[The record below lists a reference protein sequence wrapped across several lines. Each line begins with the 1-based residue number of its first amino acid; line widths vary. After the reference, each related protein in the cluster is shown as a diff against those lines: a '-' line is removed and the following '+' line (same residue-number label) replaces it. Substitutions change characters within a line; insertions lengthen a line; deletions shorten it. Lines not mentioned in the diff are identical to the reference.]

1 MTSLAAVNSLSYSQE
16 VFSQD
21 SSTIGARVNNSSL
34 TSKIK
39 IVSAFALTFFVLALA
54 YIPTA
59 QADTN
64 SFTICFLGQEINA
77 VMHHRGFWAS
87 FESCYWYCFPWL
99 AI

>member
-1 MTSLAAVNSLSYSQE
+1 MPSLSADNRLGYSQE
-16 VFSQD
+16 VFSQS
-21 SSTIGARVNNSSL
+21 SSTVNGRAHNSSL

-39 IVSAFALTFFVLALA
+39 IVSAFALMFFVLALA
-54 YIPTA
+54 YIPTV

-64 SFTICFLGQEINA
+64 SFTVCFLGQEINA

>member
-1 MTSLAAVNSLSYSQE
+1 MSALSAVNYRSHTKEALSKE
-16 VFSQD
+16 
-21 SSTIGARVNNSSL
+21 SSIANGRAHNSSL
-34 TSKIK
+34 TSRIK
-39 IVSAFALTFFVLALA
+39 IISAFALTFLVLALSC
-54 YIPTA
+54 IPTA